1 MNVKT
6 TLLTGSCLL
15 SLLASG
21 IVRAEEVDSEL
32 RSIAV
37 RYRNGDIEH
46 YLVAWT
52 ADLGVD
58 LREDG
63 AVAQPGVGR
72 FVDDRR
78 CHWSVSGSITR
89 QVFLL
94 DHAGDQYG
102 SAELVRVYG
111 KAKRDQG
118 TAFVVTTLTSDNCG
132 AATARRDGD
141 YVDVKRRLL
150 DDFPGT
156 VEADLVALRQELK
169 ARPDVTRVLAGPDFR
184 PAVRVTKT
192 ADNSR

>member
-6 TLLTGSCLL
+6 TLLTAVCLV
-15 SLLASG
+15 SLTAG
-21 IVRAEEVDSEL
+21 EAIRAEEVDSEQ

-46 YLVAWT
+46 YLISWT
-52 ADLGVD
+52 ADMGVD

-63 AVAQPGVGR
+63 ALAQPGQGR

-132 AATARRDGD
+132 TATARRDGD

-156 VEADLVALRQELK
+156 VEADLVALRLELK
-169 ARPDVTRVLAGPDFR
+169 ARPDVTRVMADADFR
-184 PAVRVTKT
+184 PVRVTKT